1 MAYNE
6 VLADRIRERLAD
18 QPVIEERKMMGGLI
32 FMVHDKMCVAVIR
45 DEMMCRIDPALHA
58 GVIEREGC
66 RTMDFTRQQLH
77 GWILVEESAMRTIRD
92 LDFWLGLA
100 LDFNGRAKSTKRKRQ
115 SASFDLPSPKTSI

>member
-18 QPVIEERKMMGGLI
+18 LPVIEERKMMGSLF

-66 RTMDFTRQQLH
+66 RTIDFTRQRLH
-77 GWILVEESAMRTIRD
+77 GWIMVEESAMRTIRD

-100 LDFNGRAKSTKRKRQ
+100 LDFNVRAKSSKKKQ
-115 SASFDLPSPKTSI
+115 KGSSLNPPSTSNK